1 MMALGYSGRYSPM
14 EMGPME
20 MERCQKSQ
28 LKLANRPE
36 SIDSEH
42 LDDSSSFPFRVYLD
56 NRKAVATLAAFA
68 ATGSGLFKAGEESE
82 RIAFTTQEQSYSRNL
97 DQCVVIQSF
106 LSFQRPTP
114 LSYVI
119 CAFSKEQNPGT
130 LD

>member
-1 MMALGYSGRYSPM
+1 
-14 EMGPME
+14 ME

-68 ATGSGLFKAGEESE
+68 AATTGSGLFKAGEEFE

-97 DQCVVIQSF
+97 DQYVVIQSF
-106 LSFQRPTP
+106 LSLQRPTP

-119 CAFSKEQNPGT
+119 CAISKEQNPGT